1 MTNGIDMSEG
11 ATIGACTKARGRV
24 DGITKEEAGGM
35 GMEAG
40 VRAGVIIMVVTA
52 ASVVMGVMLAVMGV
66 LLAVL
71 VVTDPVDGSVRT
83 NKGPAQVMR
92 PHIRESRGLAP
103 AHRLMVAGLMGGEA
117 SCGMEWGMAGVG
129 GVLPSRCTSRE
140 DIDLVD
146 CEGQRSFSRDGK
158 GARLRKSTVL
168 VQAFRNSV
176 CEALLRCSA
185 SERFLFDTLRAILEG
200 GKGTLD
206 HGRKRCT

>member
-1 MTNGIDMSEG
+1 MGAGAGIAGTGGGGWGAVGTLADMAWRMTNGIDMSEG
-11 ATIGACTKARGRV
+11 ATIGACTKAGRV

-35 GMEAG
+35 DMEAG
-40 VRAGVIIMVVTA
+40 LRAGVIIMVVTA

-103 AHRLMVAGLMGGEA
+103 AHRMMVAGLMGGEA

-129 GVLPSRCTSRE
+129 GALTSRCTTRE

-146 CEGQRSFSRDGK
+146 
-158 GARLRKSTVL
+158 
-168 VQAFRNSV
+168 
-176 CEALLRCSA
+176 
-185 SERFLFDTLRAILEG
+185 
-200 GKGTLD
+200 
-206 HGRKRCT
+206 